1 MMDEFDRCLDF
12 VEEMAKSTLD
22 VVKKFRQSAAA
33 TKTRAPRT
41 YKFEY
46 VETILQNARKPLH
59 IDDIIDIAGKE
70 YNVTISKDSLSSA
83 ISKKIRSGSNIT
95 RTAPNTFE
103 YREV

>member
-1 MMDEFDRCLDF
+1 MDEFDKCLDF

-22 VVKKFRQSAAA
+22 VVKKFRQSAVA

-59 IDDIIDIAGKE
+59 IDDMIDIFGKE
-70 YNVTISKDSLSSA
+70 YNANIIKDSLSSA
-83 ISKKIRSGSNIT
+83 ISKKIRSRSTIT

-103 YREV
+103 IMEV

>member
-1 MMDEFDRCLDF
+1 MDEFDKCLDL
-12 VEEMAKSTLD
+12 VEELAKSTLD
-22 VVKKFRQSAAA
+22 VVKKFRQSTSD
-33 TKTRAPRT
+33 TKARAPRT

-70 YNVTISKDSLSSA
+70 YNANINKDSLSSA

-103 YREV
+103 IKEV